1 MAKRSFAI
9 TDIHGCA
16 NTLDALL
23 DQIGLSQSDHLY
35 LLGDYIDRGPRSKK
49 VLDILLELQRN
60 QYPITVLRG
69 NHEQLFLDALQS
81 RKKAVAWE
89 KGVGATALPSFG
101 VSKLEDIPEEYLHFI
116 AQTELYCEIPGH
128 ILVHAGLNFEKT
140 DPFCDPWALLWSRQ
154 WQDKIRPDWLQGRII
169 VHGHTPITLYDF
181 EAQFSEKKPVYFLNL
196 DIGCALK
203 QQKEGYGYLC
213 AYDLY
218 ERKCYLERNKE

>member
-35 LLGDYIDRGPRSKK
+35 LLGDYIDRGPRSKE
-49 VLDILLELQRN
+49 VLDILLALQRN

-81 RKKAVAWE
+81 EEKAVAWE

-101 VSKLEDIPEEYLHFI
+101 VSKLEDIPEEYPHFI

-140 DPFCDPWALLWSRQ
+140 DPFCDLWALLWSRQ
-154 WQDKIRPDWLQGRII
+154 WQDTIRPDWLNGRVIL
-169 VHGHTPITLYDF
+169 HGHTPISLTAF
-181 EAQFSEKKPVYFLNL
+181 KAQFSGKNPVHVLNL
-196 DIGCALK
+196 DLGCSINQPEA
-203 QQKEGYGYLC
+203 GFGHLC
-213 AYDLY
+213 AF
-218 ERKCYLERNKE
+218 EIEGQNCYFERNKE